1 MSNLVIDH
9 GNPWWLSPNVWAVP
23 TSNPNE
29 PSPGEI
35 SPVVNSQY
43 FLVANVRNTSSSDVL
58 NAEVYFW
65 WANPSLGI
73 LTTANANL
81 VGKSQV
87 SVVGN
92 GSNTSLEL
100 SAWTPTF
107 VNNGHECLIAAVVE
121 GGGPPPTVLDGAND
135 PTVAQHNLGVVNI
148 VGQMEGR
155 FSYPFQVCN
164 PFRIEQR
171 FTIHAERAP
180 IEQVAPFLASLRDA
194 PSGVVKGAAKGAEKR
209 VSSETEQDA
218 LKLGFVNEVSLHPRD
233 FHHAKPL
240 LEDVRLSPFACTGF
254 TLVGVLEKSED
265 LIHVTQRIGNRI
277 VGGLSV
283 LVLLEKEHGYE
294 RRS

>member
-1 MSNLVIDH
+1 MSSLVIDH

-43 FLVANVRNTSSSDVL
+43 FLVANVRNTTADDIL

-65 WANPSLGI
+65 WANPALGI
-73 LTTANANL
+73 LTTTNANY
-81 VGKSQV
+81 VGKSSV

-100 SAWTPTF
+100 SAWTPSY

-121 GGGPPPTVLDGAND
+121 GGGSPPTILDGEND
-135 PTVAQHNLGVVNI
+135 PTVAQHNLGVLNLG
-148 VGQMEGR
+148 GQMEGH

-164 PFRIEQR
+164 PSRIERR

-180 IEQVAPFLASLRDA
+180 VELAAPFVPSLRE
-194 PSGVVKGAAKGAEKR
+194 GATKAYKR
-209 VSSETEQDA
+209 GGEVA
-218 LKLGFVNEVSLHPRD
+218 LKLGFVDEVCPHPRSID
-233 FHHAKPL
+233 HAKPI
-240 LEDVRLSPFACTGF
+240 LEDVRLAPFACTGF
-254 TLVGVLEKSED
+254 TLVGVLETGEA
-265 LIHVTQRIGNRI
+265 LIHISQRIGDKI

-283 LVLLEKEHGYE
+283 LVLSKKEHRHE

>member
-35 SPVVNSQY
+35 SPVVNTQY

-73 LTTANANL
+73 LTTTNANF
-81 VGKSQV
+81 VGQSSV

-100 SAWTPTF
+100 SAWTPSF

-121 GGGPPPTVLDGAND
+121 GGGPPPAVLDGAND
-135 PTVAQHNLGVVNI
+135 PTVAQHNLGVVNLS
-148 VGQMEGR
+148 GHMEGR
-155 FSYPFQVCN
+155 FHYAFQVCN
-164 PFRIEQR
+164 PSRIEQR

-180 IEQVAPFLASLRDA
+180 IEQAAPFLAPHRDVHNSA
-194 PSGVVKGAAKGAEKR
+194 VKGAAKGTEKSGSR
-209 VSSETEQDA
+209 GTMHGA
-218 LKLGFVNEVSLHPRD
+218 RNLGFVQEVCPHPRD
-233 FHHAKPL
+233 FDHAKPV

-254 TLVGVLEKSED
+254 ALVGVLEKGDD
-265 LIHVTQRIGNRI
+265 LIHVTQKIGDRI
-277 VGGLSV
+277 VGGLSI
-283 LVLLEKEHGYE
+283 LILSEKEH
-294 RRS
+294 